1 MKVIGL
7 TGGIGTGK
15 SAAAQILAELGAEV
29 IDADKVAHEMYAPGT
44 PGWNAVVS
52 AFGPDIVGPEGI
64 IDRKKLG
71 AIVFADPKERRRLE
85 GILHPLVTAEIRR
98 RIEALRS
105 RGNVRVV
112 VVEAALLIEAGWHEL
127 VDQVWLVT
135 AQPKLVLERL
145 QQQRGM
151 SPQEIAA
158 RQQAQ
163 TNEETKRAFAHVVV
177 ENSGTLEELRERLR
191 EALARDC

>member
-52 AFGPDIVGPEGI
+52 AFGSDIVGPEGI

-71 AIVFADPKERRRLE
+71 AIVFADPKERRFA
-85 GILHPLVTAEIRR
+85 PAVMCAWSSSRR
-98 RIEALRS
+98 
-105 RGNVRVV
+105 
-112 VVEAALLIEAGWHEL
+112 H
-127 VDQVWLVT
+127 
-135 AQPKLVLERL
+135 
-145 QQQRGM
+145 
-151 SPQEIAA
+151 
-158 RQQAQ
+158 
-163 TNEETKRAFAHVVV
+163 
-177 ENSGTLEELRERLR
+177 
-191 EALARDC
+191 C

>member
-151 SPQEIAA
+151 SPQEVAA

>member
-52 AFGPDIVGPEGI
+52 AFGSDIVGPEGI

-85 GILHPLVTAEIRR
+85 GILYPLVTAEIRR

>member
-85 GILHPLVTAEIRR
+85 GILYPLVTAEIRR

-151 SPQEIAA
+151 SPQEVAA